1 MSASGRRKGIQ
12 FERDVVNMLKDELGV
27 DCKRV
32 LDQYREGQLGDIV
45 LDQFVIECKRYA
57 CKFDAPTAWWD
68 QVWQASQH
76 MSLVPILIYKFDRRP
91 IQAIAP
97 LYLLGYNYPK
107 EKNYTAQMSWDTL
120 MLVMREEMNSEVL

>member
-1 MSASGRRKGIQ
+1 MSASARRKGIQ

-57 CKFDAPTAWWD
+57 CKFDAPQAWWD

-76 MSLVPILIYKFDRRP
+76 MSLVPILVYKFDRRA
-91 IQAIAP
+91 IQAIVP
-97 LYLLGYNYPK
+97 LYLLGYNFPK
-107 EKNYTAQMSWDTL
+107 EKNYTAQVSWDTL
-120 MLVMREEMNSEVL
+120 MLIMREEMNSEVL